1 MEKRAVWRGAFGLL
15 ALLGAFALAMAL
27 GVAAHP
33 AKAMADESGI
43 AHTIDS
49 DGTYHYYSSANEAK
63 EAGYGGAT
71 IYMDADWDL
80 GSASLDVADSK
91 SLTIDMCGHKITSSN
106 KDATIYMNEHASVTI
121 TSSAE
126 AREFK
131 YQGYDALTIERSEC
145 AISTSGLIVNTSE
158 HKSDGS
164 GFHLEAGGNL
174 TLEKIAVVGS
184 GGEGGIGGNNSC
196 TVSLSHVSICH
207 NYAHDDGGGINIG
220 SNSKLSMVASHIDD
234 NHGSYGGGVFCG
246 DNSTVTMEEGS
257 TVSRNW
263 AIAGGGFYF
272 MRSFFTLRSTDGTGE
287 IVGNACTGKY
297 DAPTNINRSGGGIH
311 VDGTM
316 GQNQSL
322 IEGVTISGNYSR
334 ENGGGI
340 WLGQRWTTVR
350 NCTIT
355 GNSADYNGGGA
366 YVDGGNNTFENCT
379 IEHNY
384 CGKDGSKYEGGGIFV
399 SYRYDVKLNGTCY
412 VRYNTRGEGTDNA
425 DDVFLSTITGGAGK
439 AYITGYLAEGSS
451 VGVRTGIDGNRRVA
465 KNFKYPSSKN
475 CLFSDMYRYYVSYGT
490 DEGGDAWQRNGT
502 AEYTVQ
508 VNGANVAKSKA
519 GSSTTVNAPS
529 AGASKTF
536 WYWNASATKGF
547 DSVEKY
553 INDTTKFLSALN
565 FTMARNDVDLSA
577 VYADTVTKAAIDLE
591 APAGGSVLP
600 ATTSFSRA
608 DGKSVGAAGEA
619 SATITW
625 YEIVNGERIAS
636 AGRAWPGSTY
646 VAVVSVPQ
654 SIKDGRFFDAGI
666 GAGDISVKNGTVSSA
681 KVDAATGT
689 LTVEVSLKATDGAQ
703 AAQKSEAAV
712 QLDKKDLLG
721 SGGEATAA
729 LALSDDSQADGSDS
743 LGKVTVSYTYN
754 DDSDEITFAAPFKE
768 GYNFCNWEGVGSE
781 FIDDVSVVAIPAS
794 LLSEIGSSLTAV
806 YTPVVTE
813 VEFAAPAPKAAGS
826 DLAESVSALW
836 CTGSD
841 GNKYNLAELVGAGS
855 LPVSWSP
862 EGLDGKT
869 GYSTAYT
876 AMVKITDEAEGLEDV
891 DKVMGANATIKA
903 SDGTKAAGAGFTVV
917 DGSLYLCVSFP
928 ATADVKAASVSQP
941 SDVEITFEEAA
952 GYAAEQALHRDA
964 LCWPL
969 PGTVSVTLENGAVA
983 DGDVTWDIPAGFKAY
998 ATSAQE
1004 IPVKGTVSIAYPDE
1018 VDASGVSLGVTTT
1031 IKVAAPDKAAPTF
1044 PDVDYSDGCWYAEG
1058 VSWCAA
1064 HGLILGYPNG
1074 MFGVGDTMQRAQLA
1088 TILWRHFEPEAEA
1101 GYDDAMATT
1110 KGTDAVDGIEDA
1122 QYYTAAAN
1130 WAVEAGVVQGF
1141 EREGDK
1147 RDFAP
1152 YGDLSFE
1159 QLVSIVA
1166 KASGADYESSD
1177 LSVLD
1182 RFADK
1187 DAVSPWAAHA
1197 MAWAVEEGLVSG
1209 WDNGAENL
1217 RELKP
1222 AESVARERAAVVLA
1236 NAFSAGVLK

>member
-1 MEKRAVWRGAFGLL
+1 MILIGKKQRKGGFFMEKRAVWRGAFGLL
-15 ALLGAFALAMAL
+15 ALLSAFALAVTL

-131 YQGYDALTIERSEC
+131 YQGYDASTIERSEC

-184 GGEGGIGGNNSC
+184 GGEGGIGGNNNC

-316 GQNQSL
+316 GENQSL
-322 IEGVTISGNYSR
+322 IEGVTVSGNYSR

-399 SYRYDVKLNGTCY
+399 SYRYDVKLNGLCY

-439 AYITGYLAEGSS
+439 AYITGNLAEGSS

-475 CLFSDMYRYYVSYGT
+475 CLFSDMYRYYISYGT

-508 VNGANVAKSKA
+508 VNGAKVTKSKA

-529 AGASKTF
+529 AGAGKTF
-536 WYWNASATKGF
+536 WYWDASATKGF

-553 INDTTKFLSALN
+553 INDTTKFGSALN

-577 VYADTVTKAAIDLE
+577 VYADTVSKAFIDIE
-591 APAGGSVLP
+591 ALAGGSVLP
-600 ATTSFSRA
+600 ATTSLSRT
-608 DGKSVGAAGEA
+608 DGKSTGAAAAA

-636 AGRAWPGSTY
+636 AGRAWPGSAY

-654 SIKDGRFFDAGI
+654 SIKDGRFFDSGI
-666 GAGDISVKNGTVSSA
+666 GAGDITVKNGTVTSA

-689 LTVEVSLKATDGAQ
+689 LTVEISLTATDGAQ
-703 AAQKSEAAV
+703 TVKKSEATV
-712 QLDKKDLLG
+712 ELEKKDLLEAG
-721 SGGEATAA
+721 SESETAA
-729 LALSDDSQADGSDS
+729 LALDGDGQTAGSDS
-743 LGKVTVSYTYN
+743 LGKVTVAYTYS

-781 FIDDVSVVAIPAS
+781 YIDDVSVVKVPVS
-794 LLSEIGSSLTAV
+794 VLSEIGDTLTAV
-806 YTPVVTE
+806 YTPVATA
-813 VEFAAPAPKAAGS
+813 VEFGASAPKVAGD
-826 DLAESVSALW
+826 DLAESISELW
-836 CTGSD
+836 LTASD
-841 GNKYNLAELVGAGS
+841 GSRYNLAELFGASS
-855 LPVSWSP
+855 LAVSWSP
-862 EGLDGKT
+862 EGTNGKAD
-869 GYSTAYT
+869 YSTAYT
-876 AMVKITDEAEGLEDV
+876 AMVKVASGAEDLEDV
-891 DKVMGANATIKA
+891 DKVIGPNATITA
-903 SDGTKAAGAGFTVV
+903 SDETAATSAGFAVV
-917 DGSLYLCVSFP
+917 DGSLYLSVAFP
-928 ATADVKAASVSQP
+928 ATPDVKATSLSQP
-941 SDVEITFEEAA
+941 DNVELTFEEAA
-952 GYAAEQALHRDA
+952 AYAAEQASHPDT

-983 DGDVTWDIPAGFKAY
+983 DGDVTWEIPAGFDAN
-998 ATSAQE
+998 AADAQE
-1004 IPVKGTVSIAYPDE
+1004 IAVKGTVRIAYPDA
-1018 VDASGVSLGVTTT
+1018 VDASGVSLNVSTT
-1031 IKVAAPDKAAPTF
+1031 IKVAAPDQGGKDGGNTPAVNPGDNNGKASNGATGAKSATVKTGDSVP
-1044 PDVDYSDGCWYAEG
+1044 VLA
-1058 VSWCAA
+1058 VAA
-1064 HGLILGYPNG
+1064 
-1074 MFGVGDTMQRAQLA
+1074 VAALA
-1088 TILWRHFEPEAEA
+1088 AI
-1101 GYDDAMATT
+1101 
-1110 KGTDAVDGIEDA
+1110 
-1122 QYYTAAAN
+1122 AAAAAI
-1130 WAVEAGVVQGF
+1130 AVA
-1141 EREGDK
+1141 
-1147 RDFAP
+1147 
-1152 YGDLSFE
+1152 
-1159 QLVSIVA
+1159 
-1166 KASGADYESSD
+1166 
-1177 LSVLD
+1177 
-1182 RFADK
+1182 
-1187 DAVSPWAAHA
+1187 
-1197 MAWAVEEGLVSG
+1197 
-1209 WDNGAENL
+1209 L
-1217 RELKP
+1217 RRRK
-1222 AESVARERAAVVLA
+1222 S
-1236 NAFSAGVLK
+1236 